1 MRFLHGLAEFCEE
14 GNMRARDVLR
24 CGAALLFIGI
34 CKPTLAQAQGEGA
47 KGSAKVGRRIVPGFG
62 PVVVVLKDLPP
73 PKASQ
78 KPGQIHFV
86 REGLGTT
93 PERYQ
98 QLKAE
103 AARRAKELRAKTP
116 PEELRSEEHTS
127 ELQSLRHLVCR
138 LLLEKKK

>member
-1 MRFLHGLAEFCEE
+1 
-14 GNMRARDVLR
+14 MRARDVLR

-98 QLKAE
+98 QMKAE
-103 AARRAKELRAKTP
+103 AARRARELRAKTP
-116 PEELRSEEHTS
+116 PEELPRSPQQPPKDSPGTQAPSS
-127 ELQSLRHLVCR
+127 EPITR
-138 LLLEKKK
+138 

>member
-1 MRFLHGLAEFCEE
+1 MKAKGVWNIAVVLFL
-14 GNMRARDVLR
+14 
-24 CGAALLFIGI
+24 GI
-34 CKPTLAQAQGEGA
+34 CGLGATQGQTQSL
-47 KGSAKVGRRIVPGFG
+47 KGSANVSRGIVPGSG

-73 PKASQ
+73 PKANQ

-103 AARRAKELRAKTP
+103 AARRAMELRTKTP
-116 PEELRSEEHTS
+116 PEELPKPPQQPPKDSSATQAPSSEPIT
-127 ELQSLRHLVCR
+127 R
-138 LLLEKKK
+138 